1 MKNKD
6 ILQIY
11 PPLIILASFDMISE
25 KKKNDRPPGNNFEIS

>member
-25 KKKNDRPPGNNFEIS
+25 KKNDRPPGNNFEIS